1 MNDTLLL
8 ALAIVALILAI
19 IEEAGA
25 NWRSLLAYAVI
36 CLALIPILGRL
47 L

>member
-1 MNDTLLL
+1 MNDTSLL

-19 IEEAGA
+19 IEEVNAHGRA
-25 NWRSLLAYAVI
+25 LLPYAVI

>member
-1 MNDTLLL
+1 MNEAIVL

-19 IEEAGA
+19 IEEVQAQGRA
-25 NWRSLLAYAVI
+25 LLPWAVI
-36 CLALIPILGRL
+36 CLALIPILSKL